1 LSDTEYEVKGNIIE
15 MTSVELT
22 QGGIAASRPATF
34 IIRNIDGKWL
44 IDDIKIGD
52 YIDLNLLVYDNKEY
66 GFYFTLPASWI
77 GYKVLEDKWEGVSLT
92 ESKENQSGP
101 IIYIRHP
108 EWTEKT
114 PRQDIPIMIFTK
126 DQWESLNNGEF
137 SVGAAPVGPSILGEN
152 TSYVFALPARYN
164 YEFLTG
170 FEEVEEILENDSL
183 QAYEV
188 N

>member
-1 LSDTEYEVKGNIIE
+1 MV
-15 MTSVELT
+15 
-22 QGGIAASRPATF
+22 
-34 IIRNIDGKWL
+34 
-44 IDDIKIGD
+44 
-52 YIDLNLLVYDNKEY
+52 
-66 GFYFTLPASWI
+66 
-77 GYKVLEDKWEGVSLT
+77 
-92 ESKENQSGP
+92 
-101 IIYIRHP
+101 
-108 EWTEKT
+108 
-114 PRQDIPIMIFTK
+114 FTK